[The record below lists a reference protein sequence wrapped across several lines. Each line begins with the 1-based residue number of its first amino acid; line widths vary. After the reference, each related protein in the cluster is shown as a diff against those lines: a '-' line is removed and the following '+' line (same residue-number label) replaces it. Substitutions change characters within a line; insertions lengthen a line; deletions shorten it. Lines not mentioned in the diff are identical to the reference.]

1 MSLKTRRLSVA
12 VDNQTYKTIENIVKK
27 EQKSISEIVRN
38 SIRILSLI
46 SRNGSM
52 KSLEDALVYS
62 DLLSAREHVIVDIE
76 IWSAILE
83 IIDEN
88 KKEEFFEL
96 VENVGFEH
104 GIQYKE
110 KGLRTIEDVLK
121 YMEYENWFRLKVN
134 SDRTYTLI
142 LLAKSEQKTLES
154 FLKGVFKAM
163 KFNAEI
169 RHYYRKLIIVES

>member
-1 MSLKTRRLSVA
+1 
-12 VDNQTYKTIENIVKK
+12 
-27 EQKSISEIVRN
+27 
-38 SIRILSLI
+38 
-46 SRNGSM
+46 M